1 MLEDVSLLKLGHRNV
16 PCEVRFFTKSQRCM
30 FWCFFTLRLSMMY
43 LKFISL
49 LLPVRFRI
57 SDILARVTKAVD
69 DAMKTMDEDGD
80 DLVSKLEFQHFLERG
95 ESVWYY

>member
-1 MLEDVSLLKLGHRNV
+1 VFLHLASEYDVSKVHLIIV
-16 PCEVRFFTKSQRCM
+16 V
-30 FWCFFTLRLSMMY
+30 
-43 LKFISL
+43 
-49 LLPVRFRI
+49 PVRFRI

>member
-1 MLEDVSLLKLGHRNV
+1 LV
-16 PCEVRFFTKSQRCM
+16 F
-30 FWCFFTLRLSMMY
+30 LRLAFEYCVSEGQSII
-43 LKFISL
+43 LV
-49 LLPVRFRI
+49 PVEFRI
-57 SDILARVTKAVD
+57 PNILARAAKAVD